1 MYLDT
6 EPPELLKD
14 FAAQTLKHH
23 LINPHK
29 CSNKDVEEIML
40 LVPKKVNG
48 LLERKFGIVGWGVLA
63 VPGLAIWKC
72 FIALALSQIPPA
84 IFAIRWLL
92 GHPGDLQNAFL
103 LSFYILGALNVILII
118 PEKWSLRRARF

>member
-1 MYLDT
+1 
-6 EPPELLKD
+6 LKD

-23 LINPHK
+23 LTNPQK
-29 CSNKDVEEIML
+29 CSNKDIEEIML

-48 LLERKFGIVGWGVLA
+48 LLERKFGVIGWGVLA

-72 FIALALSQIPPA
+72 LTALALSQIPPA

-103 LSFYILGALNVILII
+103 FSFYILGALNVVLII
-118 PEKWSLRRARF
+118 PEKWSLRKARF